1 MALDLKAAC
10 GSVVRPDIAPRTI
23 KIRAGIHTGYI
34 YVVSSSSHLSH
45 DFGKADGTHKT
56 VGMIQYPFR
65 KDRCRSCRIQD
76 ATVLSFWRYHQ
87 YVF

>member
-34 YVVSSSSHLSH
+34 YFVAYTYLIILERLMVR
-45 DFGKADGTHKT
+45 T
-56 VGMIQYPFR
+56 
-65 KDRCRSCRIQD
+65 
-76 ATVLSFWRYHQ
+76 
-87 YVF
+87 

>member
-34 YVVSSSSHLSH
+34 YFVASMAHLSH
-45 DFGKADGTHKT
+45 NFRKADDTHKT
-56 VGMIQYPFR
+56 VGMI
-65 KDRCRSCRIQD
+65 
-76 ATVLSFWRYHQ
+76 
-87 YVF
+87 

>member
-34 YVVSSSSHLSH
+34 YFVAYVVHLSYN
-45 DFGKADGTHKT
+45 FGKADGTCLT
-56 VGMIQYPFR
+56 VGI
-65 KDRCRSCRIQD
+65 I
-76 ATVLSFWRYHQ
+76 
-87 YVF
+87 

>member
-34 YVVSSSSHLSH
+34 YFVATMIHLSYN
-45 DFGKADGTHKT
+45 FGTYLK
-56 VGMIQYPFR
+56 VGMI
-65 KDRCRSCRIQD
+65 
-76 ATVLSFWRYHQ
+76 
-87 YVF
+87 